1 MPGNRV
7 TQPVKGQKGEQGF
20 SIKSASLVGD
30 NLVLQSTSGSSYD
43 VGNVKGATGPAG
55 ASGSDISDPNE
66 PDIVVDNFVSL
77 GDGNTSGD
85 NVIIYSFD
93 GEGLLYTNTK
103 TLSSNGAI
111 KVYEADS
118 ETDHIGVVQLR
129 CENDLGA
136 GSEVGLL
143 TLGRDTSNIVD
154 FAQLNTL
161 TFVIKT
167 PANSADPTGG
177 VSPTSTNYDLYF
189 GLFDDANNPPTNGI
203 YFRRLNGA
211 AWTPVCKNGGSTTT
225 GTTTAYSSNTWYTL
239 KIRKV
244 SATEVGFTVNTGTE
258 VVISTNIP
266 TGYMNCGII
275 IVNNTAGSSVRY
287 LKLDFFSLKI
297 GTSNA
302 TTTNTIVGTANEV
315 EVTGPVSNVI
325 TVGLPN
331 TVIVDQVTVDQLNL
345 DTTLTPV
352 NPLGDGVIAYDPEYQ
367 SPIMGLDGGLT
378 NTNITAPLGSALV
391 KLVRNNTGATITKG
405 QVVYITGS
413 HASTHILVS
422 LADASSEATA
432 KDTIGVAAHDI
443 ANNTEGWIITQGYL
457 KGFTT
462 NTTTGTGGEGSTLWL
477 STTAGAFTYDRPT
490 APDHGVV
497 VGFMV
502 KSAGSGAGSIYVKV
516 SNGQELEELHDVYI
530 NSIANNDVLQW
541 DNTDLRWENRSLSAA
556 GIASSGHTHTLNDL
570 SDVTITSVASNNLIQ
585 YNGTDWINRSITA
598 AGIMPDPTSATN
610 PVYFVE
616 DFLQAGTETGEVG
629 LYNWNLANGQV
640 TAVNSE
646 LNHPG
651 ICRYR
656 CSGTANTV
664 SWLSTSNTNNN
675 TTAQFHIDD
684 VQECTIVFK
693 DVQTDLD
700 TYRTYGLLAD
710 ATNTAGQPNG
720 IYLQKDILG
729 VGSGN
734 WNFVCQRNTVTR
746 TSVLWQAQNTNWH
759 KIRVVITA
767 SQVDF
772 YADGA
777 TSPTASITTNIPTST
792 TLAPFIILTPTGTS
806 LVRTVDFDFFS
817 YKLRGIT
824 R

>member
-55 ASGSDISDPNE
+55 ASGSDLSDPNE
-66 PDIVVDNFVSL
+66 PDTLVDNFLLL
-77 GDGNTSGD
+77 GDGYNPSGGS
-85 NVIIYSFD
+85 VYPYMFD
-93 GEGLLYTNTK
+93 GEGLNYTTAQI
-103 TLSSNGAI
+103 LRSNGMVH
-111 KVYEADS
+111 VYEADS

-129 CENDLGA
+129 SDNDSLSGIN
-136 GSEVGLL
+136 VGLYSI
-143 TLGRDTSNIVD
+143 GRQDSNIVN
-154 FAQLNTL
+154 FASLNTMHMIL
-161 TFVIKT
+161 KT
-167 PANSADPTGG
+167 PNNTSSPNGI
-177 VSPTSTNYDLYF
+177 PTSTNYDIYIGF
-189 GLFDDANNPPTNGI
+189 FSDDSAPPTDGI
-203 YFRRLNGA
+203 YFRRLSGA
-211 AWTPVCKNGGSTTT
+211 AWTPVCKTGGSTST
-225 GTTTAYSSNTWYTL
+225 GTTTAYSNNTWYAL

-244 SATEVGFTVNTGTE
+244 SATEVGFTINGGTE
-258 VVISTNIP
+258 YIISTNIP
-266 TGYMNCGII
+266 TGYMNCGVLIK
-275 IVNNTAGSSVRY
+275 NNTNDSAVRY
-287 LKLDFFSLKI
+287 LKLDFFSLKV
-297 GTSNA
+297 GTTSA

-315 EVTGPVSNVI
+315 EVTGPVGNVI

-331 TVIVDQVTVDQLNL
+331 SITVPTINTSQLNFNIAPSSPTNTIGGQYW
-345 DTTLTPV
+345 DTTYNTVSL
-352 NPLGDGVIAYDPEYQ
+352 
-367 SPIMGLDGGLT
+367 GLT
-378 NTNITAPLGSALV
+378 ANTNLKIGQDLY
-391 KLVRNNTGATITKG
+391 KYVRNNTGFLIPKG
-405 QVVYITGS
+405 KVVYVNGH
-413 HASTHILVS
+413 HASTQLTIG
-422 LADASSEATA
+422 LANATTEATSA
-432 KDTIGVAAHDI
+432 DVIGVTAEDI
-443 ANNTEGWIITQGYL
+443 ADNTSGFVQTFGYL
-457 KGFTT
+457 TGFAT
-462 NTTTGTGGEGSTLWL
+462 NTSEIPVGEEGKALYLSATTSGDMRIGL
-477 STTAGAFTYDRPT
+477 PT
-490 APDHGVV
+490 QPLHGVR
-497 VGFMV
+497 VGFLV
-502 KSAGSGAGSIYVKV
+502 QRAGPGSGAMFINVQNY
-516 SNGQELEELHDVYI
+516 QEIEELSDVEI
-530 NSIANNDVLQW
+530 TSIANNDVLQW

-556 GIASSGHTHTLNDL
+556 GI
-570 SDVTITSVASNNLIQ
+570 
-585 YNGTDWINRSITA
+585 
-598 AGIMPDPTSATN
+598 MPDPTNATN

-651 ICRYR
+651 VCRYR

-684 VQECTIVFK
+684 VQEFTIVFK

-720 IYLQKDILG
+720 IYLQKGILG
-729 VGSGN
+729 ASAGS
-734 WNFVCQRNTVTR
+734 WSFVCQRNTVSR
-746 TSVLWQAQNTNWH
+746 TSVTWQTQDTSWH

-777 TSPTASITTNIPTST
+777 TSPTASITTTIPTST

>member
-1 MPGNRV
+1 
-7 TQPVKGQKGEQGF
+7 
-20 SIKSASLVGD
+20 
-30 NLVLQSTSGSSYD
+30 
-43 VGNVKGATGPAG
+43 
-55 ASGSDISDPNE
+55 
-66 PDIVVDNFVSL
+66 
-77 GDGNTSGD
+77 
-85 NVIIYSFD
+85 
-93 GEGLLYTNTK
+93 
-103 TLSSNGAI
+103 
-111 KVYEADS
+111 
-118 ETDHIGVVQLR
+118 
-129 CENDLGA
+129 
-136 GSEVGLL
+136 
-143 TLGRDTSNIVD
+143 
-154 FAQLNTL
+154 
-161 TFVIKT
+161 
-167 PANSADPTGG
+167 
-177 VSPTSTNYDLYF
+177 
-189 GLFDDANNPPTNGI
+189 
-203 YFRRLNGA
+203 
-211 AWTPVCKNGGSTTT
+211 
-225 GTTTAYSSNTWYTL
+225 
-239 KIRKV
+239 
-244 SATEVGFTVNTGTE
+244 
-258 VVISTNIP
+258 
-266 TGYMNCGII
+266 MNCGII

-352 NPLGDGVIAYDPEYQ
+352 NPLGDGVIAYDPEYK

-684 VQECTIVFK
+684 VQEFTIVFK